1 MEQCTKECGL
11 MISNMDQDRLIG
23 LTDRAILETIKKVGD
38 MVLEHINGQME
49 ISIVVNGL
57 TTQ

>member
-49 ISIVVNGL
+49 ISIAVNGL

>member
-1 MEQCTKECGL
+1 MEPCTKEYGL

-23 LTDRAILETIKKVGD
+23 RTDRATLVAIKKVGD

>member
-23 LTDRAILETIKKVGD
+23 RTDRAILETIKKVGD

-49 ISIVVNGL
+49 ISIAVNGL

>member
-1 MEQCTKECGL
+1 

-23 LTDRAILETIKKVGD
+23 RTDRAILETIKKVGD

>member
-23 LTDRAILETIKKVGD
+23 RTDRAILETIKKVGD